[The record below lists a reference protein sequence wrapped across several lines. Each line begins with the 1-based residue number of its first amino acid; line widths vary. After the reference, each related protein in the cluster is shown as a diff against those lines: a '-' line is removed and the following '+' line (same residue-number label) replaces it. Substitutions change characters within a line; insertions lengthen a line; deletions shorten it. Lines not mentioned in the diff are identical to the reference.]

1 MDIVR
6 ELKFTSE
13 HMYASVL
20 KWKATQREILSNN
33 SILENADRKNLYGQ
47 VRTIIKKEI
56 FPALKYFSR
65 LFSKNIQNGAEV
77 VHNAQTDQNSAAN
90 GWINVHQLK
99 VKVKK
104 RTVPVFLW
112 VLEFGLSG
120 QIGLA
125 VLLLTLMLVA
135 IPERPGSNNYLK
147 KQSIELYWP
156 KFSEFSY
163 GFLTWI
169 INWSI

>member
-13 HMYASVL
+13 HMYVSVL
-20 KWKATQREILSNN
+20 KWKAIQREILSNN

-47 VRTIIKKEI
+47 VGTINRKMKDI
-56 FPALKYFSR
+56 FPALKYFSQ
-65 LFSKNIQNGAEV
+65 FFIKNIQNGAEV
-77 VHNAQTDQNSAAN
+77 AHNARTDQNSAAN

-135 IPERPGSNNYLK
+135 ILERSGSNNYFK

-163 GFLTWI
+163 EFLT
-169 INWSI
+169 